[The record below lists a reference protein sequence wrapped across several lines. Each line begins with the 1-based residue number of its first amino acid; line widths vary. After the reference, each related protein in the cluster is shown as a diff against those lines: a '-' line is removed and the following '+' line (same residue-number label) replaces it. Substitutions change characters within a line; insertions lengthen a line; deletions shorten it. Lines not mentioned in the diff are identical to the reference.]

1 MMKKKQITSLLL
13 AATMATGLLAG
24 PVSASATGPSFTDV
38 PETNWA
44 YPYVEKATAEGIVSG
59 IGNGKFNPTGIVSY
73 AEFGT
78 MIARAFC
85 EDKLAAYDGEENATW
100 WTPYMQAM
108 NDAGLLLGTKAN
120 AGGGSVSSD
129 TAVSPINR
137 YEMSQI
143 MYNVINMP
151 SSQIQS
157 PDAAAVENAKNEI
170 GDWSAIPAE
179 YQDAVATCYAA
190 GYLSGVDA
198 NGTFNGN
205 ATMSRAEAATVM
217 CRLTDAQAGETTP
230 GGTTGTE
237 TTPEKPTGE
246 VVATL
251 PGNIKVYEEPVSVK
265 EAMKTVA
272 NSRKDT
278 QLRPGK
284 STEGLAQP
292 GEKLDR
298 DTTVEQQV
306 YVELEGGVTGI
317 LTTTLYDMEM
327 RSTDLEVYLYPGET
341 MILDAR
347 DLGYDKPGVWEEFH
361 DDGIIQIRTLDD
373 YRAEFTAAKSGDAG
387 IEFNT
392 GDLSDDEVSFYI
404 YSTVFERRPAA
415 GETADFTI
423 ESTIEPVLYMS
434 PDPAYP
440 EASQVWYTDKG
451 VTFTSKETAHYLDN
465 GVIGE
470 IRIYPNKDSNVPKS
484 ALTGDG
490 YVDYKSLSDYY
501 TFHSTEETTGYLDIT
516 ETSLSIYTPMYPFPA
531 SADGTIATFTVTSLE
546 TGLSQSIDFTLK
558 YLE

>member
-1 MMKKKQITSLLL
+1 MGNVIEKADAGIQTPDT
-13 AATMATGLLAG
+13 AAT
-24 PVSASATGPSFTDV
+24 
-38 PETNWA
+38 
-44 YPYVEKATAEGIVSG
+44 EKA
-59 IGNGKFNPTGIVSY
+59 K
-73 AEFGT
+73 
-78 MIARAFC
+78 
-85 EDKLAAYDGEENATW
+85 
-100 WTPYMQAM
+100 
-108 NDAGLLLGTKAN
+108 
-120 AGGGSVSSD
+120 SD
-129 TAVSPINR
+129 IS
-137 YEMSQI
+137 
-143 MYNVINMP
+143 
-151 SSQIQS
+151 
-157 PDAAAVENAKNEI
+157 
-170 GDWSAIPAE
+170 DWSSIPAE
-179 YQDAVATCYAA
+179 YQDAVAVCYAA

-198 NGTFNGN
+198 TGRFNGN
-205 ATMSRAEAATVM
+205 STMSRAEAATVM

-237 TTPEKPTGE
+237 TTPEKPSGE

-451 VTFTSKETAHYLDN
+451 VTFTNKETAHYLDD
-465 GVIGE
+465 GIIGE

-490 YVDYKSLSDYY
+490 YVNYKSLSDYY
-501 TFHSTEETTGYLDIT
+501 MFSSTEETTGYLNIS
-516 ETSLSIYTPMYPFPA
+516 ETSLSIGTPMYPFPA